1 MGKLTV
7 AETEQLQESGIL
19 KESTV
24 KKMQEKGL
32 VASRRRSN
40 KRYMKTSNGRNVS
53 PQLYFQGIGKDT
65 YSKKMTEL
73 KDEFNKLVNTYATIK
88 KTNSK

>member
-7 AETEQLQESGIL
+7 RETEELQSAGIL

-32 VASRRRSN
+32 VSFRRRSN

-53 PQLYFQGIGKDT
+53 PQLYFQGIGKDK

-73 KDEFNKLVNTYATIK
+73 KNEFNKLVNTYATEQ
-88 KTNSK
+88 KTNTK

>member
-40 KRYMKTSNGRNVS
+40 KRYIPCQK
-53 PQLYFQGIGKDT
+53 
-65 YSKKMTEL
+65 
-73 KDEFNKLVNTYATIK
+73 
-88 KTNSK
+88 